1 MLAAVIVL
9 SVAVAVLIIFV
20 QTAWSKIDRMQKKL
34 NDLLNYDPYTGDS
47 ISEYKRLCSR
57 KPYDTKPEFIKG
69 IDAMVE
75 ELNRSWRN
83 RVNYGGR
90 YDGVTQDA
98 VEAFDKLDKRV
109 DNIEYTICRFGSRI
123 DELEARVKAINSDK
137 KLDDEFETGILNSH
151 FEDSEDEDA
160 GE

>member
-1 MLAAVIVL
+1 MLAAIIVL
-9 SVAVAVLIIFV
+9 SVVVSALIIFV
-20 QTAWSKIDRMQKKL
+20 QTARSKIDRMEKKL

-47 ISEYKRLCSR
+47 VIEYKRLCSR

-83 RVNYGGR
+83 RINYGRR
-90 YDGVTQDA
+90 YDGVTQDT
-98 VEAFDKLDKRV
+98 FDRLEERV
-109 DNIEYTICRFGSRI
+109 DNIADTVIRLHNRI
-123 DELEARVKAINSDK
+123 NILEAQVKAINGDK
-137 KLDDEFETGILNSH
+137 KLDDELETGILNSH

>member
-1 MLAAVIVL
+1 MLAAIIIL
-9 SVAVAVLIIFV
+9 SVVVAALIVFI
-20 QTAWSKIDRMQKKL
+20 QTAWSKIDRMEKKL
-34 NDLLNYDPYTGDS
+34 NDLLNYDPYNGDS

-83 RVNYGGR
+83 RVNYGRR
-90 YDGVTQDA
+90 YDGVTQDT
-98 VEAFDKLDKRV
+98 FDRLEERV
-109 DNIEYTICRFGSRI
+109 DSIADTVSRLHNRINI
-123 DELEARVKAINSDK
+123 LEAQVKAINGDK
-137 KLDDEFETGILNSH
+137 KMDDELETGILNSH